1 MCRLLV
7 EKFYLVSM
15 LIGAEIQDDIRRVK
29 DHERRLID
37 E

>member
-1 MCRLLV
+1 MCRLMF